1 MEVSQVNEGPELG
14 CHENGKTGF
23 DTSEILKEE

>member
-1 MEVSQVNEGPELG
+1 MVNEGPELG

-23 DTSEILKEE
+23 DTNEILKEEW